1 MMHFAA
7 NCVSMGGDVAA
18 MAAQAAKALYAAAI
32 AGLAAL
38 GGLLV
43 NDTGLGDVTAGQ
55 WIFVALAILVA
66 FGGVYGLPN
75 GKPPS
80 ASGGG

>member
-1 MMHFAA
+1 MFGY
-7 NCVSMGGDVAA
+7 VT
-18 MAAQAAKALYAAAI
+18 QATKAVYAGLV

-43 NDTGLGDVTAGQ
+43 NDTGLSDITAGQ
-55 WIFVALAILVA
+55 WVLVALAALVA

-75 GKPPS
+75 TKPTE
-80 ASGGG
+80 AGGGG